1 MLGDIVAATIVAL
14 MTVSAVPIAVLG
26 PIAVALQAPGIG
38 GASARGGEK
47 PATALL

>member
-14 MTVSAVPIAVLG
+14 MTVSAV